1 MSGSV
6 LKILACVI
14 MLLDHTAAYIP
25 EEIPGI
31 NDILFCI
38 GSKEITLR
46 YLMRVIGRTG
56 FPIFAF
62 LITEGFVHTRNRR
75 RYAVN
80 LFIFALIS
88 EIPFN
93 LVGGG
98 EFFYRRQNVFF
109 TLLLGYLG
117 VWCSERFK
125 ESGERKNLL
134 LIVALFLFSILLRAD
149 YGCFGYG
156 FIILLYLL
164 RSNRVLM
171 CVVGTCVLPSRWI
184 GGMGFIPI
192 YMYNG
197 TRGFAKGPVA
207 KYAFYLFYPLHLLLL
222 YLIGR

>member
-31 NDILFCI
+31 YDILFCI

-46 YLMRVIGRTG
+46 YLMRAIGRTG

-125 ESGERKNLL
+125 ESGDLGM
-134 LIVALFLFSILLRAD
+134 AL
-149 YGCFGYG
+149 
-156 FIILLYLL
+156 
-164 RSNRVLM
+164 
-171 CVVGTCVLPSRWI
+171 
-184 GGMGFIPI
+184 
-192 YMYNG
+192 
-197 TRGFAKGPVA
+197 
-207 KYAFYLFYPLHLLLL
+207 
-222 YLIGR
+222 